1 MNAKLT
7 ALVALVRKDIVLFFS
22 NKRSLVITLAAPIAV
37 AAFFGSLFAPG
48 SDKLSK
54 VPIAVIDLD
63 RSTLSQK
70 IVSALSAD
78 AALAVTPFSDA
89 DAVADAG
96 VAKHGQGQAVTQAM
110 TLVQNGKLRAAI
122 VLPVGFG
129 AEATAA
135 LFGSIDERKKPQ
147 VDIHYDP
154 SQSMVLGL
162 VRGILAQHV
171 MQAVSQ
177 SAFSV
182 NSPAVARLREEMQKA
197 TDGDANKISP
207 DLKRDLSA
215 MFDSIAKVQAARA
228 SSAGKGTTAAAPG
241 FSMPFT
247 TNATEVTSGIDKKYN
262 SYAQSFAG
270 MSVQF
275 ILFMGV
281 DFGVG
286 LLLARRMGLWKR
298 LRAAPISTRLL
309 LGSSIASCT
318 LIAAIVMSI
327 IYAAALA
334 FFKVRLEGSIIGFMG
349 VMWAFG
355 FLTATFGLLI
365 AAIGKTPEATRG
377 LAIFA
382 TLLMVML
389 GGAWV
394 PSFVFPEWLQTVSL
408 GVPTRWAI
416 DGLTAMTWR
425 GLGLEA
431 ALAPI
436 GVMLAFS
443 AVFAMIAIWRFDWEE

>member
-7 ALVALVRKDIVLFFS
+7 VLVALVRKDIVLFFS
-22 NKRSLVITLAAPIAV
+22 NKRSLLITLAAPIAV

-63 RSTLSQK
+63 RSALSQK
-70 IVSALSAD
+70 IVAALSAD
-78 AALAVTPFSDA
+78 SAMAVTPSDGV
-89 DAVADAG
+89 DAI
-96 VAKHGQGQAVTQAM
+96 AKAEMGAQGQTIAQAM
-110 TLVQNGKLRAAI
+110 ELVQNGKLRAAI
-122 VLPVGFG
+122 VLPAGFG
-129 AEATAA
+129 AHAAEA
-135 LFGSIDERKKPQ
+135 LFGGIDDRKKPQ
-147 VDIHYDP
+147 ADIYYDP
-154 SQSMVLGL
+154 SQSIVLGL

-177 SAFSV
+177 SAFSL
-182 NSPAVARLREEMQKA
+182 NNPAVAHLREDMEKP
-197 TDGDANKISP
+197 TDGSVNNISSA
-207 DLKRDLSA
+207 LKLDSGAL
-215 MFDSIAKVQAARA
+215 FDSIAKVQARRA
-228 SSAGKGTTAAAPG
+228 SSAGQGVAGVVPG
-241 FSMPFT
+241 FDMPFT
-247 TNATEVTSGIDKKYN
+247 TNATEVTSGVDKKYN

-275 ILFMGV
+275 ILFMGI

-286 LLLARRMGLWKR
+286 LLLARRMGLWQR

-309 LGSSIASCT
+309 LASSIASCT

-334 FFKVRLEGSIIGFMG
+334 FFKVRIEGSIIGFIG

-355 FLTATFGLLI
+355 FLTSTFGLLI

-416 DGLTAMTWR
+416 DGLSAMTWR
-425 GLGLEA
+425 GLGLQA

-436 GVMLAFS
+436 GVLMAFS
-443 AVFAMIAIWRFDWEE
+443 AAFAMIALWRFDWEE

>member
-7 ALVALVRKDIVLFFS
+7 ALVALVCKDIVLFFS
-22 NKRSLVITLAAPIAV
+22 NKRSLLITLAAPIAV

-63 RSTLSQK
+63 RSALSQK
-70 IVSALSAD
+70 IVEVLSAD
-78 AALAVTPFSDA
+78 SALTVARSDEVG
-89 DAVADAG
+89 AVAKAG
-96 VAKHGQGQAVTQAM
+96 IGAQGHTIAQAM
-110 TLVQNGKLRAAI
+110 ALVQNGKLRAAI
-122 VLPVGFG
+122 VLPAGFG
-129 AEATAA
+129 AHAAEA
-135 LFGSIDERKKPQ
+135 LFGGIDDRKKPQ
-147 VDIHYDP
+147 VDIYYDP

-177 SAFSV
+177 SAFSL
-182 NSPAVARLREEMQKA
+182 NNPAVARFREDMEKPA
-197 TDGDANKISP
+197 DGSVNNISP
-207 DLKRDLSA
+207 ALKRDLGT
-215 MFDSIAKVQAARA
+215 MFDSIEKFQARQA
-228 SSAGKGTTAAAPG
+228 SSADQGGATVVPG
-241 FSMPFT
+241 FNMPFT
-247 TNATEVTSGIDKKYN
+247 TNATAVTSGVDKKYN

-275 ILFMGV
+275 ILFMGI

-286 LLLARRMGLWKR
+286 LLLARRMGLWQR

-309 LGSSIASCT
+309 LASSIASCT

-334 FFKVRLEGSIIGFMG
+334 FFKVRIEGSIIGFIG

-355 FLTATFGLLI
+355 FLTSTFGLLI

-394 PSFVFPEWLQTVSL
+394 PSFVFPQWLQTVSL

-416 DGLTAMTWR
+416 DGLSAMTWR
-425 GLGLEA
+425 GLGLQA

-436 GVMLAFS
+436 GVLMAFS
-443 AVFAMIAIWRFDWEE
+443 AAFAMIALWRFDWEE

>member
-7 ALVALVRKDIVLFFS
+7 VLVALVRKDIVLFFS
-22 NKRSLVITLAAPIAV
+22 NKRSLLITLAAPIAV

-63 RSTLSQK
+63 RSALSQK
-70 IVSALSAD
+70 IVAALSAD
-78 AALAVTPFSDA
+78 SALTVTPSDGV
-89 DAVADAG
+89 DAI
-96 VAKHGQGQAVTQAM
+96 AKAEMGAQGQSIAQAM
-110 TLVQNGKLRAAI
+110 ALVQNGKLRAAI
-122 VLPVGFG
+122 VLPAGFG
-129 AEATAA
+129 AHAAEA
-135 LFGSIDERKKPQ
+135 LFGGIDDRKKPQ
-147 VDIHYDP
+147 TDIYYDP
-154 SQSMVLGL
+154 SQSMALGL

-177 SAFSV
+177 SAFSL
-182 NSPAVARLREEMQKA
+182 NNPAVAHLREDMEKP
-197 TDGDANKISP
+197 TDGSVNNISRSW
-207 DLKRDLSA
+207 KRDLGT
-215 MFDSIAKVQAARA
+215 MFDSIAKVQARRA
-228 SSAGKGTTAAAPG
+228 SSAGQGVAGVVPG
-241 FSMPFT
+241 FDMPFT
-247 TNATEVTSGIDKKYN
+247 TNAAEVTSGVDKKYN

-275 ILFMGV
+275 ILFMGI

-286 LLLARRMGLWKR
+286 LLLARRLGLWQR

-309 LGSSIASCT
+309 LASSIASCT

-334 FFKVRLEGSIIGFMG
+334 FFKVRIEGSIIGFIG

-355 FLTATFGLLI
+355 FLTSTFGLLI

-416 DGLTAMTWR
+416 DGLSAMTWR
-425 GLGLEA
+425 GLGLQA

-436 GVMLAFS
+436 GVLMAFS
-443 AVFAMIAIWRFDWEE
+443 AAFAMIALWQFDWEE

>member
-22 NKRSLVITLAAPIAV
+22 NKRSLLITLAAPIAV
-37 AAFFGSLFAPG
+37 AAFFGTLFAPG

-63 RSTLSQK
+63 RSALSQK
-70 IVSALSAD
+70 IVAALSAD
-78 AALAVTPFSDA
+78 AALSVTPLA
-89 DAVADAG
+89 ETAAKADAG
-96 VAKHGQGQAVTQAM
+96 IVEQSQVQTMAQAIA
-110 TLVQNGKLRAAI
+110 LVQNGKLRAAI
-122 VLPVGFG
+122 VLPAEFG
-129 AEATAA
+129 AHAAEA
-135 LFGSIDERKKPQ
+135 LFGGIDGQKKPQ
-147 VDIHYDP
+147 VDIDFDP

-177 SAFSV
+177 SAFSP
-182 NSPAVARLREEMQKA
+182 NNPAVARFREAIERPSE
-197 TDGDANKISP
+197 GGANIISP
-207 DLKRDLSA
+207 DLKRDLST
-215 MFDSIAKVQAARA
+215 MFDSIAKVQARQT
-228 SSAGKGTTAAAPG
+228 SSADKGDSAATPG

-247 TNATEVTSGIDKKYN
+247 TNATAVTSGVDKKYN

-309 LGSSIASCT
+309 LASSIASCT

-334 FFKVRLEGSIIGFMG
+334 FFKVRIEGSIVGFIG

-416 DGLTAMTWR
+416 DGLSAMTWR

-436 GVMLAFS
+436 GVLMAFS